1 MEISRFN
8 IRVYGLL
15 INDFNQVLV
24 SDEIIKGHYITKFPG
39 GGLEFGE
46 GTRDCLKR
54 EFREEI
60 IDYLK
65 REFREETNN
74 DIEVVRHFYTT
85 DFFQQSAYNPSHQ
98 IISIYYIVKEGNS
111 FNLKTTSTPFDFKEH
126 IDEAQAFRWLSIKEL
141 TEEQF
146 SLPIDKLVS
155 LLLKEQA

>member
-1 MEISRFN
+1 MQISKFN

-15 INDFNQVLV
+15 INSFNQVLV
-24 SDEIIKGHYITKFPG
+24 SDEIIKGQYITKFPG

-46 GTRDCLKR
+46 G
-54 EFREEI
+54 I
-60 IDYLK
+60 IDCLK

-74 DIEVVRHFYTT
+74 EIEVIKHFYTT

-98 IISIYYIVKEGNS
+98 IISIYYVVKEGNN
-111 FNLKTTSTPFDFKEH
+111 FNLDTTSSSFDFKEH

-155 LLLKEQA
+155 KLLKEHA

>member
-1 MEISRFN
+1 MQISRFN

-46 GTRDCLKR
+46 G
-54 EFREEI
+54 I
-60 IDYLK
+60 IDCIK

-74 DIEVVRHFYTT
+74 EIEIIKHFYTT

-98 IISIYYIVKEGNS
+98 IISIYYIVKPGNN
-111 FNLKTTSTPFDFKEH
+111 FNLITTSTPFNFKES
-126 IDEAQAFRWLSIKEL
+126 IDEAQAFRWLPINEL
-141 TEEQF
+141 TDEQF

-155 LLLKEQA
+155 RLLKDQA

>member
-1 MEISRFN
+1 MKISKFN

-24 SDEIIKGHYITKFPG
+24 SDELIKGHYITKFPG

-46 GTRDCLKR
+46 G
-54 EFREEI
+54 I
-60 IDYLK
+60 IDCIK

-74 DIEVVRHFYTT
+74 EIEIIKHFYTT

-98 IISIYYIVKEGNS
+98 IISIYYIVKPGNN
-111 FNLKTTSTPFDFKEH
+111 FNLITTSTPFNFKES
-126 IDEAQAFRWLSIKEL
+126 IDEAQAFRWLPINEL
-141 TEEQF
+141 TDEQF

-155 LLLKEQA
+155 RLLKDQA

>member
-1 MEISRFN
+1 MQISRFN

-15 INDFNQVLV
+15 INDFNQVLI

-46 GTRDCLKR
+46 G
-54 EFREEI
+54 I
-60 IDYLK
+60 IDCLK

>member
-46 GTRDCLKR
+46 G
-54 EFREEI
+54 I
-60 IDYLK
+60 IDCLK